1 MLKTNA
7 PSEIRSQVEMQS
19 FTTAKELEETISGYV
34 VSQLAAKG
42 KDAGQAPSG
51 FGAAADTTA
60 MDVDMRGKKG
70 QKGKER
76 GKSKDK
82 SDGKQNKDGKKVGL
96 ARHPRDGATIVT
108 SWVTKRS
115 SVGTPSKLPW
125 PR

>member
-1 MLKTNA
+1 
-7 PSEIRSQVEMQS
+7 MQS

-51 FGAAADTTA
+51 VGAAADTTA

-70 QKGKER
+70 QKGQKSKER

-96 ARHPRDGATIVT
+96 ARHPRDGATIVA

-125 PR
+125 SR

>member
-1 MLKTNA
+1 
-7 PSEIRSQVEMQS
+7 MQT

-51 FGAAADTTA
+51 SGAAADTTA
-60 MDVDMRGKKG
+60 RYVDYMRGKKG
-70 QKGKER
+70 QKGQTGKKK

-96 ARHPRDGATIVT
+96 ARHPRDGATIVA